1 MGTRLRYLVLAA
13 VLSLAPVAAG
23 ACRGDSAPTEPA
35 SDGILTAAVAGFVR
49 DSLGGRPVAEALV
62 TTAVDRAL
70 TDASGR
76 FEVNAPRG
84 RTRFHVAHAQYS
96 LKSFSAYAEPGA
108 GLTLEIAP
116 LGPTVLGCEVRQGVM
131 WMLVADLQG
140 RKTIVRRDSS
150 GVTLGEGPA
159 RRWVVAHDFTWWALD
174 ELRWLVDGPPQRRR
188 KSRRRSGGCSTPTA
202 TSAGTGAA
210 ARRCRCAT
218 RMAGATGEA
227 GWGLR
232 EATARVRFELT
243 ERLPVRRF
251 SRPLH

>member
-1 MGTRLRYLVLAA
+1 MRTRFRSLVLFA
-13 VLSLAPVAAG
+13 VLPLAPVAAG

-35 SDGILTAAVAGFVR
+35 SDGILTAAVSGFVR

-62 TTAVDRAL
+62 TTAIDRAL

-159 RRWVVAHDFTWWALD
+159 RRWVVAHEFTWWALD
-174 ELRWLVDGPPQRRR
+174 ELRWLVDGPPAAPAEVATAEWWLFDTDGNVRRH
-188 KSRRRSGGCSTPTA
+188 GC
-202 TSAGTGAA
+202 G
-210 ARRCRCAT
+210 
-218 RMAGATGEA
+218 GEA
-227 GWGLR
+227 VPLR
-232 EATARVRFELT
+232 DEDGGGDGGGEVGPA
-243 ERLPVRRF
+243 
-251 SRPLH
+251 